1 MPFAP
6 KMPKV
11 ELFLNPSQS
20 LFQAL
25 ANISPVGIF
34 QTDSAGLYVY
44 VNHRWCEIA
53 GITPEQAYGAGWA
66 TALHPAD
73 RERTCDEWY
82 RAARTNRRFAS
93 KYRFQRPDGSI
104 SWVFGQ
110 AVSHEGSA
118 GDAAGFIGTIT
129 DITEITENEL
139 ELRTAKEQYQLL
151 FDLNP
156 LPGWVFDVETHVFLE
171 VNQMAVSHYGYS
183 REEFLSMK
191 LEDIRAP
198 GEASRLKESLKN
210 LPPGLKRS
218 GVWTHKKKDGTL
230 IDVEVFNYGIVFRG
244 RPARLVLAND
254 VTELKDREDSFKET
268 ARITALAETAT
279 IFAHEVANPLNGIST
294 ILQMLLRGEEVKDEQ
309 SREMLQD
316 ALNEISRLGGLLQE
330 FRTLA
335 RPETINPEPL
345 DLKELVREILS
356 TEALEYSQR
365 GIKVEQE
372 FNLDIPLIKADPQKL
387 KQVLLN
393 LFKNAVEAMPHGGTL
408 KIDIYCGAGQVLINV
423 GDTGIGIPEGTKIFD
438 LFTTTKPS
446 GTGLGLPIVKKIVSA
461 HGGSVTYRSQRG
473 QGTVF
478 TLSFPIG
485 Q

>member
-6 KMPKV
+6 KIPKV

-53 GITPEQAYGAGWA
+53 GIIPEQAYGAGWA

-139 ELRTAKEQYQLL
+139 ELRTAKEQYELL

-198 GEASRLKESLKN
+198 EEAPRLKESLKN
-210 LPPGLKRS
+210 LPPGLKRA

-230 IDVEVFNYGIVFRG
+230 IDVEVFNYGIAFRG

-268 ARITALAETAT
+268 ARITALAETAS
-279 IFAHEVANPLNGIST
+279 IFAHEVANPLN
-294 ILQMLLRGEEVKDEQ
+294 
-309 SREMLQD
+309 
-316 ALNEISRLGGLLQE
+316 
-330 FRTLA
+330 
-335 RPETINPEPL
+335 
-345 DLKELVREILS
+345 
-356 TEALEYSQR
+356 
-365 GIKVEQE
+365 
-372 FNLDIPLIKADPQKL
+372 
-387 KQVLLN
+387 
-393 LFKNAVEAMPHGGTL
+393 
-408 KIDIYCGAGQVLINV
+408 
-423 GDTGIGIPEGTKIFD
+423 
-438 LFTTTKPS
+438 
-446 GTGLGLPIVKKIVSA
+446 
-461 HGGSVTYRSQRG
+461 
-473 QGTVF
+473 
-478 TLSFPIG
+478 
-485 Q
+485 